1 MISAAATIVDK
12 INKISAVIDK
22 INRILFAIALVL
34 VGVIAVVQFIK
45 VAPKWWATITKE
57 AKKASSGSLCSAKSG
72 YVYCGYCDEDMILSG
87 NPNAGKCFYCP
98 KGTKCKGDVCGGL
111 TCSGGGGT
119 PGDGSSDGSSDQPS
133 NYYILCWD
141 CEGVRSVSY
150 NGYDATTCGYYWNL
164 CDIYQCRNMR
174 RKCW

>member
-1 MISAAATIVDK
+1 MINTI
-12 INKISAVIDK
+12 STAIDK
-22 INRILFAIALVL
+22 INRILLIVALVL
-34 VGVIAVVQFIK
+34 VGVIAAVQVIK
-45 VAPKWWATITKE
+45 VAPQWMATISRE
-57 AKKASSGSLCSAKSG
+57 AKKTSSGSICPAKSG
-72 YVYCGYCDEDMILSG
+72 HILCGYCDEDIILSG

-98 KGTKCKGDVCGGL
+98 KGTKCQGDVCGEL
-111 TCSGGGGT
+111 TCSGGGSTGT
-119 PGDGSSDGSSDQPS
+119 SGSSGSQPS

-141 CEGVRSVSY
+141 CQGVRSVSY

>member
-1 MISAAATIVDK
+1 MINTI
-12 INKISAVIDK
+12 STAIDK
-22 INRILFAIALVL
+22 INRILLIVALVL
-34 VGVIAVVQFIK
+34 VGVIAAVQVIK
-45 VAPKWWATITKE
+45 VAPQWMATLSRE
-57 AKKASSGSLCSAKSG
+57 VSGPLCSAKSG
-72 YVYCGYCDEDMILSG
+72 YVTCGYCDEDIILSG

-98 KGTKCKGDVCGGL
+98 KGSKCQGDVCGEL
-111 TCSGGGGT
+111 TCSGGGSTGT
-119 PGDGSSDGSSDQPS
+119 SGSSGSQPS

-141 CEGVRSVSY
+141 CQGVRSVSY

>member
-1 MISAAATIVDK
+1 MIGTI
-12 INKISAVIDK
+12 STAIDR
-22 INRILFAIALVL
+22 INRILLIVALVL
-34 VGVIAVVQFIK
+34 VGIIAAVQVIK
-45 VAPKWWATITKE
+45 LAPQWM
-57 AKKASSGSLCSAKSG
+57 ASISREFGGPLCSAKSG
-72 YVYCGYCDEDMILSG
+72 YVTCGYCAEDIILSG

-98 KGTKCKGDVCGGL
+98 KGSKCQGDVCKGV

-119 PGDGSSDGSSDQPS
+119 TGGGGGSQPTTS
-133 NYYILCWD
+133 NYYVLCWD
-141 CEGVRSVSY
+141 CTGVRSVSY